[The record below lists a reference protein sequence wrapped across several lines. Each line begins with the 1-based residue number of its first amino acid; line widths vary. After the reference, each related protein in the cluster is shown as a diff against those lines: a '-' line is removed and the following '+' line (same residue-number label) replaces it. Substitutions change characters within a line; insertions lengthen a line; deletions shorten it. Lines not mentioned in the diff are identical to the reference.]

1 MSLELEALDEA
12 YEQGLEDAQL
22 MLQGAPPEGL
32 EASKIDEVFEAPK
45 LAADV
50 LPPTVVGQRLS
61 RDEIRHL
68 EGLADVLV
76 EFLASRSGVIDSQE
90 ALSDLATIV
99 MIQLAR
105 GQLKVPHSAE
115 MRKWAELIYSMVVVK
130 GDTGVG
136 TYIEQLNVLAQGL
149 PSQ

>member
-68 EGLADVLV
+68 EGLADVGDTNILV

-105 GQLKVPHSAE
+105 GQ
-115 MRKWAELIYSMVVVK
+115 
-130 GDTGVG
+130 
-136 TYIEQLNVLAQGL
+136 
-149 PSQ
+149 